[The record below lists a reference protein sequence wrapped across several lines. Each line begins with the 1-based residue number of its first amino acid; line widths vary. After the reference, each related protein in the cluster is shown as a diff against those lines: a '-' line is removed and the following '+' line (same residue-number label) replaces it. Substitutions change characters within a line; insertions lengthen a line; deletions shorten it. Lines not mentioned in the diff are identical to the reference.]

1 MGHPGQRSAPKA
13 ASAIK
18 LHWVYLGPMPVRP
31 VLLRGDPRLRQPA
44 QPVPTEQLGL
54 ERLLG
59 LVRDLLDT
67 QTARSG
73 AGLAAPQ
80 IGEPWRVLVVGSGA
94 FNPRYPLAPM
104 IPRQVLVNPRCT
116 PLEPATDL
124 AEEGCLSV
132 PDLRAPVRRWRRVL
146 CEAITPEGQTLS
158 QVMEGF
164 GARVLQHEIDHL
176 DGVLFPDRLT
186 DGIALM
192 ALQPPAEG
200 VDLPTMRE
208 EAQCKP
214 SG

>member
-1 MGHPGQRSAPKA
+1 M
-13 ASAIK
+13 
-18 LHWVYLGPMPVRP
+18 
-31 VLLRGDPRLRQPA
+31 
-44 QPVPTEQLGL
+44 
-54 ERLLG
+54 LG

-192 ALQPPAEG
+192 ALQPPAKG
-200 VDLPTMRE
+200 VDLPTMPE
-208 EAQCKP
+208 EA
-214 SG
+214 

>member
-1 MGHPGQRSAPKA
+1 
-13 ASAIK
+13 
-18 LHWVYLGPMPVRP
+18 MPVRP

-80 IGEPWRVLVVGSGA
+80 IGEPWRVVVVGSGA
-94 FNPRYPLAPM
+94 FNPRYPLAPV

-164 GARVLQHEIDHL
+164 AARVLQHEIDHL

-192 ALQPPAEG
+192 ALQPPAKG
-200 VDLPTMRE
+200 VDLPTMPE

>member
-1 MGHPGQRSAPKA
+1 
-13 ASAIK
+13 
-18 LHWVYLGPMPVRP
+18 
-31 VLLRGDPRLRQPA
+31 
-44 QPVPTEQLGL
+44 
-54 ERLLG
+54 
-59 LVRDLLDT
+59 
-67 QTARSG
+67 
-73 AGLAAPQ
+73 
-80 IGEPWRVLVVGSGA
+80 
-94 FNPRYPLAPM
+94 LAPV

-200 VDLPTMRE
+200 VDLPTMPQ